1 MGLRQQV
8 ASLRGCGP
16 CTYRGLVEFF
26 TIAKDALEELGR
38 DPQMRQDSAYQLMYD
53 LLIEPAE
60 HLELP
65 TTVIERNAY
74 EQQQMRRYEQEC
86 PEVELCRRME
96 TLWYRWVETKGLE
109 YPRGVLSTWNRIRN
123 W

>member
-1 MGLRQQV
+1 M
-8 ASLRGCGP
+8 
-16 CTYRGLVEFF
+16 
-26 TIAKDALEELGR
+26 
-38 DPQMRQDSAYQLMYD
+38 
-53 LLIEPAE
+53 LIVPAE

-65 TTVIERNAY
+65 TTLTERNAY

-86 PEVELCRRME
+86 LEVKLCRRMA